1 MEIIDVVSSPHTVE
15 SGQRIIFSFKIV
27 DDGLK
32 DSNYVNIYDDHG
44 SKINFGLPIY

>member
-15 SGQRIIFSFKIV
+15 SGQPIVFSFKIV

-44 SKINFGLPIY
+44 SNINFGLPIL

>member
-1 MEIIDVVSSPHTVE
+1 MEIIDIKSSPNIVQPR
-15 SGQRIIFSFKIV
+15 QRITFTFKIV

-32 DSNYVNIYDDHG
+32 DSNRIIIYDSSG

>member
-1 MEIIDVVSSPHTVE
+1 MEIIDVVSSPRIVD
-15 SGQRIIFSFKIV
+15 SGQRIVFTFKIV

-32 DSNYVNIYDDHG
+32 DSNRIIIYDSSG

>member
-15 SGQRIIFSFKIV
+15 SGQQIIFSFKIV

-32 DSNYVNIYDDHG
+32 DSNYVNIYDDSG
-44 SKINFGLPIY
+44 SKINFGLPIL

>member
-1 MEIIDVVSSPHTVE
+1 MEIIDIISSPHIVD
-15 SGQRIIFSFKIV
+15 SGQQITFSFKIV

-32 DSNYVNIYDDHG
+32 DSNYVNVYDNSG

>member
-1 MEIIDVVSSPHTVE
+1 MEIIDVASSPHTVE
-15 SGQRIIFSFKIV
+15 SGQRIIFSFKII

-32 DSNYVNIYDDHG
+32 DSTYVNIYDDHG

>member
-1 MEIIDVVSSPHTVE
+1 MEIIDIKSSPNIVQPRQQIT
-15 SGQRIIFSFKIV
+15 FMFKIV

-32 DSNYVNIYDDHG
+32 DSNRIIIYDSSG

>member
-1 MEIIDVVSSPHTVE
+1 MVIIDVTSSPHTVE
-15 SGQRIIFSFKIV
+15 SGQRIIFSFKII

-32 DSNYVNIYDDHG
+32 DSNHINIYDDHG

>member
-1 MEIIDVVSSPHTVE
+1 MEIIDVISSPHIAD

-32 DSNYVNIYDDHG
+32 DSSYVNIYDDSG
-44 SKINFGLPIY
+44 SKINFGLPL